1 MILSHGQWLEKPCIA
16 QFLWRHDMWEADNDC
31 PNQALY
37 QLGTQYPG
45 PVSQPK
51 ELLTV
56 APTRPCINY
65 SVSLE
70 AVVWDGEQEDVFQYE
85 PVRSKMI
92 RIIRMMI
99 TYILGYEENSA
110 KNLWL
115 SKSWAWIL
123 FRQKSGHW
131 TRCQTPLTAWR
142 CLISLRLDIGNRQLP
157 IGWTLAI
164 VIANR
169 LDIGHWHHP
178 LINSLFET
186 AVSLTWKPPTIG
198 QYCVTRYQV
207 CHTTTT
213 SLREQVT
220 RWEWWWW
227 W

>member
-16 QFLWRHDMWEADNDC
+16 QFLWRHNMWEADNDC
-31 PNQALY
+31 PKQALY

-45 PVSQPK
+45 PVSQPTK

-92 RIIRMMI
+92 KMIKMMI
-99 TYILGYEENSA
+99 TYILGFEENSV

-115 SKSWAWIL
+115 SESWAWIL

-142 CLISLRLDIGNRQLP
+142 CLISPRLEIGNWQLVGHWQLTIANWLDIGNWQLP
-157 IGWTLAI
+157 IGWTLEI
-164 VIANR
+164 GNCQLV
-169 LDIGHWHHP
+169 GHWQLASSADKFP
-178 LINSLFET
+178 FRDCSEPDLEAANNRAI
-186 AVSLTWKPPTIG
+186 
-198 QYCVTRYQV
+198 
-207 CHTTTT
+207 
-213 SLREQVT
+213 LRH
-220 RWEWWWW
+220 
-227 W
+227 